1 MTKPKSRR
9 RSGDY
14 EIGYGKPPTS
24 GQFKKGQPRPPR
36 KPKQP
41 EQLDFGTFIV
51 EELSLP
57 VTFMDEDG
65 KEHRAPKGK
74 YLAKKLV
81 NDALKTGNPKHLK
94 DFLPKAVVVSN
105 EDFSDADLALIAR
118 ALAHLGKKGVD
129 GDDT

>member
-1 MTKPKSRR
+1 MTKPKSL
-9 RSGDY
+9 RSTDNY
-14 EIGYGKPPTS
+14 DVGYGKPPKS
-24 GQFKKGQPRPPR
+24 GQFKKGQLRPPR

-41 EQLDFGTFIV
+41 ELMDLAAFV
-51 EELSLP
+51 AEELALP
-57 VTFMDEDG
+57 VTFVDEDG

-94 DFLPKAVVVSN
+94 DFLPKTVVTAN

-118 ALAHLGKKGVD
+118 ALAHLGVGGAD
-129 GDDT
+129 ADEA